1 MLEGAEAGEMASDY
15 GKRLFRRAADMSKHL
30 DPLGPKG
37 AAGGR
42 GMEDVGASQVEAHLT
57 QRAESVLTDADQVLV
72 TEVASRAGEVMARWE
87 RERERHWARM
97 MIVFVAT
104 CLKLT

>member
-1 MLEGAEAGEMASDY
+1 MLEGAEAGEVASDY

-42 GMEDVGASQVEAHLT
+42 GMEDVSASQVEAHLT

-72 TEVASRAGEVMARWE
+72 TEVASRAGEVMSRWE
-87 RERERHWARM
+87 RERQWARR
-97 MIVFVAT
+97 MIVINIVAT
-104 CLKLT
+104 

>member
-37 AAGGR
+37 TAAGGR
-42 GMEDVGASQVEAHLT
+42 GMEDVSASQVEAHLT

-72 TEVASRAGEVMARWE
+72 TEVASRAGEVMSRWE
-87 RERERHWARM
+87 RERERQWAMM
-97 MIVFVAT
+97 MIVIVAT
-104 CLKLT
+104 

>member
-42 GMEDVGASQVEAHLT
+42 GMEDVSASQVEAHLT

-72 TEVASRAGEVMARWE
+72 TEVASRAGEVMSR
-87 RERERHWARM
+87 
-97 MIVFVAT
+97 
-104 CLKLT
+104 